1 MSTEAVRDLFAGQ
14 DALASELAD
23 KVGKAAAKLDELV
36 REMGEAKETDTA
48 RWAELNEARKAE
60 AETLTAL
67 KAEYDKAKREAD
79 HQAAIDETRKMLE
92 TVRTP
97 SKANLVGFGRS
108 TFQTG
113 YAPGAFITAVATASN
128 PMAMPE
134 ERQAAKALLHG
145 LGSRYQTPEEVGSAG
160 TLKATTGLTDATG
173 GWILPNAVVDD
184 LVKVGRYQS
193 AVTRLVTR
201 RTGLGGAVAVDIPY
215 RTTDATRAA
224 VIAWG
229 SQKTNVDLTYGG
241 YTATLYTLA
250 KIHDVSNQFLRKS
263 AGAAEADVLDE
274 LARAFALGEAYYIL
288 QGSGA
293 SEPYGLQTA
302 ISNAPAT
309 FTSSTV
315 AAAAT
320 RAGAI
325 ITIIADL
332 AGTLAG
338 RNRTPEAALVS
349 QSSLW
354 TLAAQGTENA
364 GFFLDVTSDPTNPTV
379 RIFGI
384 PVYGDNY
391 VVGSDDLI
399 VGEFSALK
407 VYYGD
412 GMRIDS
418 SNVANTRWDYNLTGF
433 RGEMEMGL
441 DARPAVYA
449 GAFQFQADIIP

>member
-1 MSTEAVRDLFAGQ
+1 
-14 DALASELAD
+14 
-23 KVGKAAAKLDELV
+23 
-36 REMGEAKETDTA
+36 MGEAKETDTA
-48 RWAELNEARKAE
+48 RWDELNAARKAE
-60 AETLTAL
+60 AETLATL
-67 KAEYDKAKREAD
+67 KAEYDKAKRNAD

-97 SKANLVGFGRS
+97 SKAGLVGFGRS
-108 TFQTG
+108 TLQTG
-113 YAPGAFITAVATASN
+113 YSPGTFISAVATASN

-134 ERQAAKALLHG
+134 DRQAAKAILSG
-145 LGSRYQTPEEVGSAG
+145 LGSRYQTPDEAGSAG
-160 TLKATTGLTDATG
+160 TLKATTGLTDAAG

-184 LVKVGRYQS
+184 LIKVGKYES
-193 AVTRLVTR
+193 AVSRLVTR
-201 RTGLGGAVAVDIPY
+201 RTGLGGTTAVDIPY
-215 RTTDATRAA
+215 RTSDASRAA

-229 SQKTNVDLTYGG
+229 SLKTNVDLTYGG

-250 KIHDVSNQFLRKS
+250 QIYDVTNQFLRKS

-288 QGSGA
+288 QGSGS

-302 ISNAPAT
+302 ITNAPAT

-320 RAGAI
+320 RAGSI
-325 ITIIADL
+325 ITIISNL
-332 AGTLAG
+332 AGTVAG
-338 RNRTPEAALVS
+338 RNRKVEAAVVNPA
-349 QSSLW
+349 QLW
-354 TLAAQGTENA
+354 LLASQGTENA
-364 GFFLDVTSDPTNPTV
+364 GFFLDVLTDPTSPTIRV
-379 RIFGI
+379 FGI
-384 PVYGDNY
+384 PVYGDNNLA
-391 VVGSDDLI
+391 GTDDLI
-399 VGEFSALK
+399 VGEWSALK

-449 GAFQFQADIIP
+449 GAFQFQADIVP

>member
-1 MSTEAVRDLFAGQ
+1 
-14 DALASELAD
+14 
-23 KVGKAAAKLDELV
+23 
-36 REMGEAKETDTA
+36 
-48 RWAELNEARKAE
+48 
-60 AETLTAL
+60 
-67 KAEYDKAKREAD
+67 
-79 HQAAIDETRKMLE
+79 
-92 TVRTP
+92 
-97 SKANLVGFGRS
+97 
-108 TFQTG
+108 
-113 YAPGAFITAVATASN
+113 
-128 PMAMPE
+128 
-134 ERQAAKALLHG
+134 
-145 LGSRYQTPEEVGSAG
+145 
-160 TLKATTGLTDATG
+160 
-173 GWILPNAVVDD
+173 
-184 LVKVGRYQS
+184 
-193 AVTRLVTR
+193 
-201 RTGLGGAVAVDIPY
+201 VDIPY
-215 RTTDATRAA
+215 RTTDAARAA
-224 VIAWG
+224 VIEWG
-229 SQKTNVDLTYGG
+229 SLKTNVDLTYGG

-288 QGSGA
+288 QGSGS

-302 ISNAPAT
+302 ITNAPAT

-325 ITIIADL
+325 ITIIANL

-354 TLAAQGTENA
+354 TLAAQGTEDA
-364 GFFLDVTSDPTNPTV
+364 GFFLDVTTDPTSPTIRV
-379 RIFGI
+379 FGI

-391 VVGSDDLI
+391 VAGSDDLI
-399 VGEFSALK
+399 MGEFSALK

-412 GMRIDS
+412 GMRVDS

-449 GAFQFQADIIP
+449 GAFQFQSDIIP

>member
-1 MSTEAVRDLFAGQ
+1 MVRDLFAGN
-14 DALASELAD
+14 DAIVTELAE
-23 KVGKAAAKLDELV
+23 KVGKAAASLDEIV
-36 REMGEAKETDTA
+36 KAMDEAKDTDAA
-48 RWAELNEARKAE
+48 RWNELNEARKAE
-60 AETLTAL
+60 SATLTEL
-67 KAEYDKAKREAD
+67 KDAHDKAKREAD
-79 HQAAIDETRKMLE
+79 HKAAMEETQRVLSE
-92 TVRTP
+92 VRAP
-97 SKANLVGFGRS
+97 SKAKMIGFGRS
-108 TFQTG
+108 VLGTS
-113 YAPGAFITAVATASN
+113 YSPGTFITAVATASN

-134 ERQAAKALLHG
+134 DRQAAKAILSG
-145 LGSRYQTPEEVGSAG
+145 LGSHYQTPDEAGSAG
-160 TLKATTGLTDATG
+160 VLKATTGLTDAAG
-173 GWILPNAVVDD
+173 GWILPNAIVDD
-184 LVKVGRYQS
+184 LIKVGRYQS

-201 RTGLGGAVAVDIPY
+201 RTGLGGATAVDIPY
-215 RTTDATRAA
+215 RTTDAARAA
-224 VIAWG
+224 VIEWG
-229 SQKTNVDLTYGG
+229 SLKTNVDLTYGG

-288 QGSGA
+288 QGSGS

-302 ISNAPAT
+302 ITNAPAT

-325 ITIIADL
+325 ITIIANL

-354 TLAAQGTENA
+354 TLAAQGTEDA
-364 GFFLDVTSDPTNPTV
+364 GFFLDVTTDPTSPTIRV
-379 RIFGI
+379 FGI

-391 VVGSDDLI
+391 VAGSDDLI
-399 VGEFSALK
+399 MGEFSALK

-412 GMRIDS
+412 GMRVDS

-449 GAFQFQADIIP
+449 GAFQFQSDIIP